1 MQAIQILDIKSFMQI
16 LFQSTGLESYDFVS
30 GEILTDMKY
39 TIDGHINHD
48 FFSDEELQ
56 QFSKNHSEYFPWAIA
71 KEKIFHLIKG
81 KKTPSSMKLVFRL
94 QDDIMEE
101 ILSQNKQFTQNDID
115 GMFANLTFQNKKLN
129 VICGI
134 SYKIFTTDKTLES
147 DFSNYFITFLKSN
160 QITHTL

>member
-1 MQAIQILDIKSFMQI
+1 M
-16 LFQSTGLESYDFVS
+16 
-30 GEILTDMKY
+30 
-39 TIDGHINHD
+39 
-48 FFSDEELQ
+48 
-56 QFSKNHSEYFPWAIA
+56 

-101 ILSQNKQFTQNDID
+101 ILSQNKQFTKNDID

-147 DFSNYFITFLKSN
+147 DFSNYFVTFLKSN